1 MRLITF
7 SSRYMKMS
15 LDFLISDSFY
25 KIVIF
30 SGNEIAFDD
39 FYE

>member
-15 LDFLISDSFY
+15 LDFLISGNFY

-30 SGNEIAFDD
+30 TGYKIAFDG
-39 FYE
+39 FY